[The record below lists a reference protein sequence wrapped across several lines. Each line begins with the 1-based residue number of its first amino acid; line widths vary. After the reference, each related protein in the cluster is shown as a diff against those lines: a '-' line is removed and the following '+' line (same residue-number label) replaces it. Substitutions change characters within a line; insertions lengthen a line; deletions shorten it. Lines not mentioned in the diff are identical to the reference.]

1 VKKIIDLRSD
11 TVTVPT
17 PEMRKAMYEAEVGDD
32 VYREDPTVNRL
43 EAMAA
48 AKLGKEAG
56 MFVVSGTM
64 GNLVSVLTHTN
75 PGDEIILEEDAH
87 IFTSEV
93 GGSAALGGVM
103 VRTVPGDR
111 GAIDPKVLEASIRT
125 PNIHHPSTV
134 LICMENTHNRA
145 GGAVVPPEKI
155 ALVREVAD
163 KYGISMHL
171 DGARIFN
178 ASVALGVSPV
188 EIAKYFDSVQFC
200 ISKGL
205 AAPVGSLVVGPKEWI
220 ERARKWRK
228 MVGGGMRQAGIIAAA
243 GIVALETMVDRLAE
257 DHANARFLVERLAEI
272 SGIRVNPEEV
282 ETNMVRMDVTPSGMT
297 AAEFVAKMEEKGVLA
312 NAVTPYMIRLV
323 THKDVSRA
331 DIEIAIPLIA
341 EVAAGKC

>member
-1 VKKIIDLRSD
+1 MKKIIDLRSD

>member
-1 VKKIIDLRSD
+1 MIDLRSD